1 MQRYAPPLLGPN
13 TLVRFNT
20 ALELHDFIRQA
31 MPWQDPGNLAED
43 EFWNI
48 TAFLVRERGLD
59 PMRDPL
65 DANRAGNLRLHPGS
79 LSEPAA
85 SAVPA
90 PSSAA
95 GPLRASGYVVVAIV
109 MLIGLLGLAGGFLLR
124 RARRGDV

>member
-1 MQRYAPPLLGPN
+1 VPRYVPPVLGPN
-13 TLVRFNT
+13 TLLSVNT
-20 ALELHDFIRQA
+20 ALELHDRIYQT
-31 MPWQDPGNLAED
+31 MPWQEPASLSEKEYWD
-43 EFWNI
+43 I
-48 TAFLVRERGLD
+48 TAYLVRERGLD

-109 MLIGLLGLAGGFLLR
+109 MLIGLLGLAAGFLLR
-124 RARRGDV
+124 RARRGDA